1 MKHRKKVKAP
11 QPTKPE
17 PHWWEV
23 TPPDH
28 PDFPRYSRIHKRFYD
43 RLQKYGEPI
52 PDWVQ
57 GESLD
62 QYEQRLT
69 ALLKKAKATPR
80 LQRRSMA
87 EAILLNGLSFMK
99 EIILS
104 NPAEYLPGYIEDLR
118 KEVKDLDAKIALRDE
133 VIPKLEEL
141 ARRYASRQP

>member
-1 MKHRKKVKAP
+1 MKFGRQLYRGESAA
-11 QPTKPE
+11 
-17 PHWWEV
+17 
-23 TPPDH
+23 PDH
-28 PDFPRYSRIHKRFYD
+28 PEFARYERTYDRFYD
-43 RLQKYGEPI
+43 RLQKYGEPL
-52 PDWVQ
+52 PDWIK

-87 EAILLNGLSFMK
+87 EAILLNGLSIMK
-99 EIILS
+99 EIVLS

-118 KEVKDLDAKIALRDE
+118 REIKDLDAKIALRDK

-141 ARRYASRQP
+141 ARRYASKQP